1 MNRIDAIYS
10 FIDLKDRVV
19 DVGCDQAKLGILLA
33 KRNQKSIASDISPK
47 VIERA
52 SLDIRKL
59 GLDNLID
66 LRVSNGLQNIKE
78 KEADTLVLSGM
89 GTHTILEIL
98 NNTKLRFNKIITI
111 SNNYHD
117 ILRDKMN
124 ELNYKVDKELI
135 IKENNKYYN
144 LILFT
149 KGIKKYTK
157 KELLL
162 GLNQVDSELYKE
174 YLNHLLNKYKTIKKS
189 SKDKNIKIDE
199 MITLIESTI
208 LKWTLFWTQK

>member
-1 MNRIDAIYS
+1 MNRIETIYS
-10 FIDLKDRVV
+10 LIDKNDRVV

-78 KEADTLVLSGM
+78 AEADTLVLSGM

-98 NNTKLRFNKIITI
+98 NNTKLKFNKIITI

-149 KGIKKYTK
+149 GGTKKYSQ
-157 KELLL
+157 KEILL
-162 GLNQVDSELYKE
+162 GLNQVDSKQYNE
-174 YLNHLLNKYKTIKKS
+174 YLNHLLKKYKTIKES

-199 MITLIESTI
+199 MITLIESTS
-208 LKWTLFWTQK
+208 

>member
-1 MNRIDAIYS
+1 MNRIEAIYS

-98 NNTKLRFNKIITI
+98 NNTKLKFNKIITI
-111 SNNYHD
+111 SNNYHN

-149 KGIKKYTK
+149 KGIKKYSQ

-162 GLNQVDSELYKE
+162 GLNQADNELYKE

-199 MITLIESTI
+199 MIKLIEGTI
-208 LKWTLFWTQK
+208 

>member
-33 KRNQKSIASDISPK
+33 KRNQKSIACDISPK

-78 KEADTLVLSGM
+78 NEADTLVLSGM

-98 NNTKLRFNKIITI
+98 NNTKLKFNKIITI

-149 KGIKKYTK
+149 EGTK
-157 KELLL
+157 EYSQKELLL
-162 GLNQVDSELYKE
+162 GLNQVDNKLYNE
-174 YLNHLLNKYKTIKKS
+174 YLNHLLKKYKTIKES

-208 LKWTLFWTQK
+208 

>member
-1 MNRIDAIYS
+1 MNRIEAIYS

-78 KEADTLVLSGM
+78 AEADTLVLSGM

-98 NNTKLRFNKIITI
+98 NNTKLKFNKIITI

-149 KGIKKYTK
+149 KGTKKYSQ
-157 KELLL
+157 KEILL
-162 GLNQVDSELYKE
+162 GLNQVDSKQYNE
-174 YLNHLLNKYKTIKKS
+174 YLNHLLKKYKTIKES

-208 LKWTLFWTQK
+208 

>member
-1 MNRIDAIYS
+1 MNRIEAIYS

-98 NNTKLRFNKIITI
+98 NSTKIKFNKIITI

-149 KGIKKYTK
+149 KGVKKYSQ
-157 KELLL
+157 KELLV
-162 GLNQVDSELYKE
+162 GLNQVDNELYKE

-208 LKWTLFWTQK
+208 

>member
-1 MNRIDAIYS
+1 MNRIEAIYS

-98 NNTKLRFNKIITI
+98 NSTKIKFNKIITI

-144 LILFT
+144 LIIFN
-149 KGIKKYTK
+149 KGIKKYSQ

-189 SKDKNIKIDE
+189 SKDRNIKIDE

-208 LKWTLFWTQK
+208 

>member
-1 MNRIDAIYS
+1 MNRIEAIYS

-33 KRNQKSIASDISPK
+33 KRNQKSIASDKSPK

-98 NNTKLRFNKIITI
+98 NSTKIKFNKIITI

-149 KGIKKYTK
+149 KRIKKYSQ

-162 GLNQVDSELYKE
+162 GLNQVDNELYKE

-189 SKDKNIKIDE
+189 SKDRNIKIDE

-208 LKWTLFWTQK
+208 

>member
-1 MNRIDAIYS
+1 MNRIEAIYS

-66 LRVSNGLQNIKE
+66 VRVSNGLQNIKE
-78 KEADTLVLSGM
+78 AEADTLVLSGM

-98 NNTKLRFNKIITI
+98 NNTKLKFNKIITI

-149 KGIKKYTK
+149 EGTK
-157 KELLL
+157 EYSQKELLL
-162 GLNQVDSELYKE
+162 GLNQVDNKQYNE
-174 YLNHLLNKYKTIKKS
+174 YLNHLLKKYKTIKES

-208 LKWTLFWTQK
+208 

>member
-1 MNRIDAIYS
+1 MNRIEAIYS

-98 NNTKLRFNKIITI
+98 NSTKIKFNKIITI

-149 KGIKKYTK
+149 KGIKKYSQ

-189 SKDKNIKIDE
+189 SKDRNIKIDE

-208 LKWTLFWTQK
+208 

>member
-1 MNRIDAIYS
+1 MNRIEAIYS

-78 KEADTLVLSGM
+78 AEADTLVLSGM

-98 NNTKLRFNKIITI
+98 NNTKLKFNKIITI

-149 KGIKKYTK
+149 EGTKKYSQ
-157 KELLL
+157 KEILL
-162 GLNQVDSELYKE
+162 GLNQVDSKQYNE
-174 YLNHLLNKYKTIKKS
+174 YLNHLLKKYKTIKES

-208 LKWTLFWTQK
+208 

>member
-78 KEADTLVLSGM
+78 AEADTLVLSGM

-149 KGIKKYTK
+149 EGTK
-157 KELLL
+157 EYSQKELLL
-162 GLNQVDSELYKE
+162 GLNQVDRKQYNE
-174 YLNHLLNKYKTIKKS
+174 YLNHLLKKYKTIKES

-208 LKWTLFWTQK
+208 

>member
-1 MNRIDAIYS
+1 MNRIEAIYS

-98 NNTKLRFNKIITI
+98 NSTKIKFNKIITI

-149 KGIKKYTK
+149 KGIKKYSQ

-162 GLNQVDSELYKE
+162 GLNQVDNELYKE
-174 YLNHLLNKYKTIKKS
+174 YLNHLLNKYKIIKKS
-189 SKDKNIKIDE
+189 SKNKNIKIDE

-208 LKWTLFWTQK
+208 

>member
-1 MNRIDAIYS
+1 MNRIEAIYS

-78 KEADTLVLSGM
+78 AEADTLVLSGM

-98 NNTKLRFNKIITI
+98 NNTKLKFNKIITI

-149 KGIKKYTK
+149 GGTKKYSQ
-157 KELLL
+157 EEILL
-162 GLNQVDSELYKE
+162 GLNQVDSKQYNE
-174 YLNHLLNKYKTIKKS
+174 YLNHLLKKYKTIKES

-208 LKWTLFWTQK
+208 

>member
-66 LRVSNGLQNIKE
+66 LRVSNGLQNIK
-78 KEADTLVLSGM
+78 KNEADTLVLSGM

-98 NNTKLRFNKIITI
+98 NNTKLKFNKIITI

-149 KGIKKYTK
+149 EGTK
-157 KELLL
+157 EYSQKELLL
-162 GLNQVDSELYKE
+162 GLNQVDSKLYNE
-174 YLNHLLNKYKTIKKS
+174 YLDHLLKKYKTIKES

-208 LKWTLFWTQK
+208 

>member
-78 KEADTLVLSGM
+78 
-89 GTHTILEIL
+89 IL
-98 NNTKLRFNKIITI
+98 NL
-111 SNNYHD
+111 
-117 ILRDKMN
+117 
-124 ELNYKVDKELI
+124 
-135 IKENNKYYN
+135 
-144 LILFT
+144 
-149 KGIKKYTK
+149 
-157 KELLL
+157 
-162 GLNQVDSELYKE
+162 
-174 YLNHLLNKYKTIKKS
+174 
-189 SKDKNIKIDE
+189 
-199 MITLIESTI
+199 
-208 LKWTLFWTQK
+208 

>member
-1 MNRIDAIYS
+1 MNRIEAIYS

-33 KRNQKSIASDISPK
+33 KRNQKSIASDKSPK

-98 NNTKLRFNKIITI
+98 NSTKIKFNKIITI

-149 KGIKKYTK
+149 KGIKKYSQ

-162 GLNQVDSELYKE
+162 GLNQVDNELYKE

-199 MITLIESTI
+199 IITLIESTI
-208 LKWTLFWTQK
+208 

>member
-1 MNRIDAIYS
+1 MNRIEAIYS

-78 KEADTLVLSGM
+78 AEADTLVLSGM

-98 NNTKLRFNKIITI
+98 NNTKLKFNKIITI

-149 KGIKKYTK
+149 EGTKKYSQ
-157 KELLL
+157 KEILL
-162 GLNQVDSELYKE
+162 GLNQVDNKQYNE
-174 YLNHLLNKYKTIKKS
+174 YLNHLLKKYKTIKES

-208 LKWTLFWTQK
+208 

>member
-1 MNRIDAIYS
+1 MNRIEAIYS

-98 NNTKLRFNKIITI
+98 NNTKLKFNKIITI

-124 ELNYKVDKELI
+124 ELNYIVDKELI
-135 IKENNKYYN
+135 IKENDKYYN
-144 LILFT
+144 LIIFT
-149 KGIKKYTK
+149 KGIKKYSQ

-162 GLNQVDSELYKE
+162 GLNQVDNELYKE
-174 YLNHLLNKYKTIKKS
+174 YLSHLLNKYKTIKKS

-199 MITLIESTI
+199 MIKLIEGTI
-208 LKWTLFWTQK
+208 

>member
-1 MNRIDAIYS
+1 MNRIEAIYS

-66 LRVSNGLQNIKE
+66 LRVSNGLQNIK
-78 KEADTLVLSGM
+78 KNEADTLVLSGM

-98 NNTKLRFNKIITI
+98 NSTKLKFNKIITI

-149 KGIKKYTK
+149 EGTK
-157 KELLL
+157 EYSQKELLL
-162 GLNQVDSELYKE
+162 GLNQVDSKQYNE
-174 YLNHLLNKYKTIKKS
+174 YLNHLLKKYKTIKES

-208 LKWTLFWTQK
+208 

>member
-1 MNRIDAIYS
+1 MNRIEAIYS

-66 LRVSNGLQNIKE
+66 LKVSNGLQNIKE

-149 KGIKKYTK
+149 KGIKKYSQ

-162 GLNQVDSELYKE
+162 GLNQVDNELYKE

-208 LKWTLFWTQK
+208 

>member
-66 LRVSNGLQNIKE
+66 LRVSNGLQNIK
-78 KEADTLVLSGM
+78 KNEADTLVLSGM
-89 GTHTILEIL
+89 GTHIILEIL
-98 NNTKLRFNKIITI
+98 NNTKLKFNKIITI

-149 KGIKKYTK
+149 EGTK
-157 KELLL
+157 EYSQKELLL
-162 GLNQVDSELYKE
+162 GLNQVDSKQYNE
-174 YLNHLLNKYKTIKKS
+174 YLNHLLKKYKTIKES

-208 LKWTLFWTQK
+208 

>member
-1 MNRIDAIYS
+1 MNRIEAIYS

-78 KEADTLVLSGM
+78 AEADTLVLSGM

-98 NNTKLRFNKIITI
+98 NNTKLKFNKIITI

-149 KGIKKYTK
+149 EGTKKYSQ

-162 GLNQVDSELYKE
+162 GLNQVDNKLYNE
-174 YLNHLLNKYKTIKKS
+174 YLDHLLKKYKTIKES

-208 LKWTLFWTQK
+208 

>member
-1 MNRIDAIYS
+1 MNRIEAIYS

-66 LRVSNGLQNIKE
+66 LRVSNGLQNIK
-78 KEADTLVLSGM
+78 KNEADTLVLSGM

-98 NNTKLRFNKIITI
+98 NSTKLRFNKIITI

-117 ILRDKMN
+117 ILRNKMN

-149 KGIKKYTK
+149 EGTK
-157 KELLL
+157 DYSQKELLL
-162 GLNQVDSELYKE
+162 GLNQVDSKQYNE
-174 YLNHLLNKYKTIKKS
+174 YLNHLLKKYKTIKES

-208 LKWTLFWTQK
+208 

>member
-1 MNRIDAIYS
+1 MNRIEAIYS

-59 GLDNLID
+59 GLDSLID

-78 KEADTLVLSGM
+78 NEADTLVLSGM

-98 NNTKLRFNKIITI
+98 NSTKLRFNKIITI
-111 SNNYHD
+111 SNNYHY
-117 ILRDKMN
+117 ILRNKMN

-149 KGIKKYTK
+149 EGTKKYSQ

-162 GLNQVDSELYKE
+162 GLNQVDSKQYNE
-174 YLNHLLNKYKTIKKS
+174 YLNHLLKKYKTIKES

-208 LKWTLFWTQK
+208 

>member
-1 MNRIDAIYS
+1 MNRIEAIYS

-117 ILRDKMN
+117 ILRNKMN

-208 LKWTLFWTQK
+208 

>member
-66 LRVSNGLQNIKE
+66 LRVSNGFQNIK
-78 KEADTLVLSGM
+78 KNEADTLVLSGM

-98 NNTKLRFNKIITI
+98 NNTKLKFNKIITI

-149 KGIKKYTK
+149 EGTK
-157 KELLL
+157 EYSQKELLL
-162 GLNQVDSELYKE
+162 GLNQVDNKLYNE
-174 YLNHLLNKYKTIKKS
+174 YLDHLLKKYKTIKES

-208 LKWTLFWTQK
+208 